1 MEERIISVPNVAI
14 VTDSVADLPPQVA
27 EEAGIIVVPLVVRFG
42 TDLYRDGLDLSPD
55 QFYEKLK
62 TSKVL
67 PATSVPPPA
76 AFADA
81 YDKLAEKA
89 NEIVVIS
96 LTSKLS
102 ATYQVALQAVGL
114 MKKRCRVEVLD
125 SQWGVMAQGFITIAA
140 ARAAQSGAS
149 LDEVLDV
156 ARHTIYRVDM
166 RAAFDTL
173 EYLEC
178 GGRIGKAQAFLGSL
192 LKVNPVIGIK
202 DGEVYPCARERS
214 RAKAVDHLYNFAT
227 SFGNVEGL
235 AVEYATDLD
244 EANRLV
250 QRLHSKYPQAPIYLS
265 RASPV
270 IGTHT
275 GPGPI
280 VVTVFGD
287 RQASVHQ

>member
-1 MEERIISVPNVAI
+1 VEERIVSVPNVAI

-27 EEAGIIVVPLVVRFG
+27 DEFGITVVPLVVRFG

-55 QFYEKLK
+55 QFYGKLR
-62 TSKVL
+62 TSKAL

-81 YDKLAEKA
+81 YDKLAEQT

-96 LTSKLS
+96 LASKLS

-125 SQWGVMAQGFITIAA
+125 SQWAVMAQGFITIAA
-140 ARAAQSGAS
+140 AKAAQAGAS

-156 ARHTIYRVDM
+156 ARRTIHRVDM
-166 RAAFDTL
+166 HAAFDTL
-173 EYLEC
+173 EYLER

-192 LKVNPVIGIK
+192 LKVNPIIGLK
-202 DGEVYPCARERS
+202 EGEAYPCARERS
-214 RAKAVDHLYNFAT
+214 RAKAIDYLYNFAT
-227 SFGNVEGL
+227 SFGSVEGL

-250 QRLHSKYPQAPIYLS
+250 QRLHSKYPQVPIYLS

-270 IGTHT
+270 IGTHA
-275 GPGPI
+275 GPGLI
-280 VVTVFGD
+280 VVSVLGD
-287 RQASVHQ
+287 R

>member
-1 MEERIISVPNVAI
+1 MPNVAI
-14 VTDSVADLPPQVA
+14 VTDSVADLPPQIA
-27 EEAGIIVVPLVVRFG
+27 EEFGITVVPLVVRFG

-55 QFYEKLK
+55 QFYEKLR
-62 TSKVL
+62 TTKVL

-76 AFADA
+76 TFADA
-81 YDKLAEKA
+81 YDKLAEKT
-89 NEIVVIS
+89 NEIVVTS
-96 LTSKLS
+96 VTSKLS

-140 ARAAQSGAS
+140 AKAAQAGAS

-156 ARHTIYRVDM
+156 ARHTMHRVDM
-166 RAAFDTL
+166 HAAFDTL
-173 EYLEC
+173 EYLER

-192 LKVNPVIGIK
+192 LKVNPIIGMK
-202 DGEVYPCARERS
+202 DGEVHPLARERS
-214 RAKAVDHLYNFAT
+214 RAKAIDYLYNFAA

-250 QRLHSKYPQAPIYLS
+250 RRLHSKYPQAPIYLS
-265 RASPV
+265 RTSPV

-275 GPGPI
+275 GPGLI

>member
-1 MEERIISVPNVAI
+1 VPNVAI

-27 EEAGIIVVPLVVRFG
+27 EEFGITVVPLVVRFG

-55 QFYEKLK
+55 QFYGKLR

-81 YDKLAEKA
+81 YDKLAEKT

-102 ATYQVALQAVGL
+102 ATYQVALQAAGL

-125 SQWGVMAQGFITIAA
+125 SQWAVMAQGFITIAA
-140 ARAAQSGAS
+140 ARAAQAGAS

-156 ARHTIYRVDM
+156 ARHTMHRVDM
-166 RAAFDTL
+166 HAAFDTL
-173 EYLEC
+173 EYLER

-192 LKVNPVIGIK
+192 LKVNPIIGMK
-202 DGEVYPCARERS
+202 DGEVHPLARERS
-214 RAKAVDHLYNFAT
+214 RAKAIDYLYNFAT
-227 SFGNVEGL
+227 SLGNVEGL

-250 QRLHSKYPQAPIYLS
+250 QRLHSKYPRVSIYLS
-265 RASPV
+265 RTSPV

-275 GPGPI
+275 GPGLII
-280 VVTVFGD
+280 VSVLGD
-287 RQASVHQ
+287 R

>member
-1 MEERIISVPNVAI
+1 VEERIISMPNVAI

-27 EEAGIIVVPLVVRFG
+27 EEFGITVIPLVVRFG

-55 QFYEKLK
+55 QFYERLR

-76 AFADA
+76 AYADA
-81 YDKLAEKA
+81 YDKLAEKT
-89 NEIVVIS
+89 NEIMVIS

-125 SQWGVMAQGFITIAA
+125 SQWAIMAEGFIVITAA
-140 ARAAQSGAS
+140 KAAQSGAS
-149 LDEVLDV
+149 LDDVLAV
-156 ARHTIYRVDM
+156 ARHTIHRVDM
-166 RAAFDTL
+166 CAAFDTL
-173 EYLEC
+173 EYLER

-192 LKVNPVIGIK
+192 LKINPIIGIK
-202 DGEVYPCARERS
+202 DGEVHPLARERS
-214 RAKAVDHLYNFAT
+214 RAKAIDYLYNFVVN
-227 SFGNVEGL
+227 FGNVEGL
-235 AVEYATDLD
+235 AVEYAIDLD

-250 QRLHSKYPQAPIYLS
+250 QRLHSKYPQVPIYLS
-265 RASPV
+265 RTSPV

-275 GPGPI
+275 GPGLI
-280 VVTVFGD
+280 VVSMLGD
-287 RQASVHQ
+287 RQSAT

>member
-1 MEERIISVPNVAI
+1 MSNVAI
-14 VTDSVADLPPQVA
+14 VTDSVADLPPQIA
-27 EEAGIIVVPLVVRFG
+27 EELGITVVPLVVRFD
-42 TDLYRDGLDLSPD
+42 TDLYRDGLDISPD
-55 QFYEKLK
+55 QFYERLR

-81 YDKLAEKA
+81 YDKLAGKT

-102 ATYQVALQAVGL
+102 ATYQVALQAIGL

-125 SQWGVMAQGFITIAA
+125 SQWAVMAQGFITIAA
-140 ARAAQSGAS
+140 AKAAQAGAS

-156 ARHTIYRVDM
+156 ARHTMRRVDM
-166 RAAFDTL
+166 HAAFDTL
-173 EYLEC
+173 EYLER

-192 LKVNPVIGIK
+192 LKVNPIIGLK

-214 RAKAVDHLYNFAT
+214 RAKAIDRLYNFAA

-244 EANRLV
+244 EANKLV
-250 QRLHSKYPQAPIYLS
+250 QRLHSKYPQVPIYLS
-265 RASPV
+265 RTSPV

-275 GPGPI
+275 GPGLII
-280 VVTVFGD
+280 VCVLGD
-287 RQASVHQ
+287 RQSAT

>member
-1 MEERIISVPNVAI
+1 MPNVAI

-27 EEAGIIVVPLVVRFG
+27 EEFGITVVPLVVRFG

-55 QFYEKLK
+55 QFYEKLR
-62 TSKVL
+62 TTKVL

-81 YDKLAEKA
+81 YDKLAEKT
-89 NEIVVIS
+89 NEIVVTS
-96 LTSKLS
+96 VTSKLS

-114 MKKRCRVEVLD
+114 MKKQCRVEVLD

-156 ARHTIYRVDM
+156 ARHTMHRVDM
-166 RAAFDTL
+166 HAAFDTL
-173 EYLEC
+173 EYLER

-192 LKVNPVIGIK
+192 LKVNPIIGMK
-202 DGEVYPCARERS
+202 DGEVHPLARERS
-214 RAKAVDHLYNFAT
+214 RAKAIDYLYNFAA

-275 GPGPI
+275 GPGLI